1 MTETEIE
8 QRYKALFSRYY
19 THLLFYAT
27 RLVGEIEAEDV
38 VQEVFV
44 ELWHRRREVEMG
56 EGIQAFLYKAVYTR
70 AINVLKHREVTDAYA
85 RTMQEIGLLRAAFY
99 LREENEVIKRIE
111 NEELR
116 KVLVEAIDEL
126 PEKCKVVF
134 KLSYLHQM
142 KNREI
147 SEVMNISQ
155 RTVEAHIYKALRL
168 LRDRL
173 GWFKLL
179 SVLFFIGKVSVFF
192 KQIVLWL

>member
-8 QRYKALFSRYY
+8 QRYRALFCRYY
-19 THLLFYAT
+19 TPLLFYAT

-70 AINVLKHREVTDAYA
+70 AINMLKHREVADAYA
-85 RTMQEIGLLRAAFY
+85 RTMQEISLLRAAFY

-116 KVLVEAIDEL
+116 KVLAEAINEL

-134 KLSYLHQM
+134 KLSYLHRM

-147 SEVMNISQ
+147 AEVMNISQ

-179 SVLFFIGKVSVFF
+179 SVLFFIGKVSVFL